1 MLRTLFSFFVPGSL
15 FLLAAVILAHT
26 GAAEQSLSAIM
37 PVYPWAVFG
46 GGMLLAWR
54 FNKSRLFFAL
64 FVLVLADQ
72 SLQFFADRTANPF
85 RMADIVSNAVS
96 LLLPLN
102 LAVFSLLKERG
113 IVTLRGIFRLGL
125 ILSQPLGIALAH
137 RRYPDFD
144 LAGYLGHS
152 FVDVPALAHIS
163 LTQPAL
169 PAFFAAFLF
178 LIVRFIL
185 YRDAVAGTFFWTLA
199 LVFLAFGFA
208 KFEPVSPLFFA
219 TAGLVLGIS
228 VIETSHSMAYRDE
241 LTQLPARRALK
252 EALLKLGSR
261 YTVAM
266 IDIDYFKKFNDRY
279 GHDVGDQV
287 LQMVASKLAKVGR
300 GGKAFR
306 YGGEEFILI
315 FPGSLMKDV
324 IPYVERVRKTI
335 ESSEFL
341 LRSTK
346 RPRKKPE
353 KAKKPATTKEFLEK
367 VFVTVSIGV
376 AERDDCCRTPKEV
389 VKAADEAMY
398 RAKNSGRNCISA

>member
-15 FLLAAVILAHT
+15 FLLAAAILAHT
-26 GAAEQSLSAIM
+26 GTAEQSLSAII

-64 FVLVLADQ
+64 LVLVIADQ
-72 SLQFFADRTANPF
+72 SLQFFADTTANPF
-85 RMADIVSNAVS
+85 RMADVVSNAVS

-125 ILSQPLGIALAH
+125 ILSQPFGIALAY
-137 RRYPDFD
+137 RYYPDLD

-152 FVDVPALAHIS
+152 FVDVPALTHIS

-169 PAFFAAFLF
+169 LAFFAAFLF
-178 LIVRFIL
+178 LVVRFIL
-185 YRDAVAGTFFWTLA
+185 SRNAVAGTFFWTLA
-199 LVFLAFGFA
+199 LVFHALGFA

-252 EALLKLGSR
+252 EALLQVGSQ

-306 YGGEEFILI
+306 YGGEEFTLI
-315 FPGSLMKDV
+315 FPGSLMDV
-324 IPYVERVRKTI
+324 IPHVERVRKTI

-341 LRSTK
+341 LRGPG

-353 KAKKPATTKEFLEK
+353 KSVTTKESLEK
-367 VFVTVSIGV
+367 VSVTVSIGV
-376 AERDDCCRTPKEV
+376 AERDDCYRTPREV
-389 VKAADEAMY
+389 VKAADKALY
-398 RAKNSGRNCISA
+398 RAKSSGRNRISA

>member
-1 MLRTLFSFFVPGSL
+1 MFFSFFVPGSL
-15 FLLAAVILAHT
+15 FLLAAAIFAHT
-26 GAAEQSLSAIM
+26 GAAEQLLSAII

-64 FVLVLADQ
+64 LVLALADQ
-72 SLQFFADRTANPF
+72 SLQFFVDTSANPF
-85 RMADIVSNAVS
+85 RMADIVSNAVP

-102 LAVFSLLKERG
+102 LAVFSPLKERG

-137 RRYPDFD
+137 RCYPDFD

-169 PAFFAAFLF
+169 LAFLAAFLF

-185 YRDAVAGTFFWTLA
+185 CRDAVASTFFWTLA
-199 LVFLAFGFA
+199 LVFLALGFA

-219 TAGLVLGIS
+219 TAGLVLGLS
-228 VIETSHSMAYRDE
+228 VIETSYSMAYRDE

-252 EALLKLGSR
+252 EALLKLGSQ

-315 FPGSLMKDV
+315 FPGSLMDV
-324 IPYVERVRKTI
+324 IPHVERVRKTI
-335 ESSEFL
+335 EFSEFM
-341 LRSTK
+341 LRGPK

-353 KAKKPATTKEFLEK
+353 KSVTTKESVEK
-367 VFVTVSIGV
+367 VSVTVSIGV
-376 AERDDCCRTPKEV
+376 AERDDHYRIPREV
-389 VKAADEAMY
+389 VKAADKALY
-398 RAKNSGRNCISA
+398 RAKSSGRNRISA

>member
-15 FLLAAVILAHT
+15 LLLAAAILAHT
-26 GAAEQSLSAIM
+26 GAAEQLLSAII

-64 FVLVLADQ
+64 LVLALADQ

-85 RMADIVSNAVS
+85 RMADIVSNAVP

-102 LAVFSLLKERG
+102 FAVFSLLKERG

-137 RRYPDFD
+137 RSYPDFD
-144 LAGYLGHS
+144 FAGYLGHS
-152 FVDVPALAHIS
+152 FVDIPALANIS

-169 PAFFAAFLF
+169 LAFFAAFLF

-199 LVFLAFGFA
+199 LVFLALGFA
-208 KFEPVSPLFFA
+208 KFEPVFPLFFA

-287 LQMVASKLAKVGR
+287 LQMVASKLVKAGR

-306 YGGEEFILI
+306 YGGEEFVLI
-315 FPGSLMKDV
+315 FPGSLIDV
-324 IPYVERVRKTI
+324 IPYVKRVRKTI
-335 ESSEFL
+335 ESSEFI
-341 LRSTK
+341 LRGPK

-353 KAKKPATTKEFLEK
+353 QPEQPETTEESLEK
-367 VFVTVSIGV
+367 VSVTVSIGV
-376 AERDDCCRTPKEV
+376 AERDDYCRTPREV
-389 VKAADEAMY
+389 IKAADEAMY
-398 RAKNSGRNCISA
+398 RAKRSGRNRISA

>member
-1 MLRTLFSFFVPGSL
+1 M
-15 FLLAAVILAHT
+15 
-26 GAAEQSLSAIM
+26 LSAII

-64 FVLVLADQ
+64 LVLVLADQ

-85 RMADIVSNAVS
+85 RMADIVSNAVP

-125 ILSQPLGIALAH
+125 ILLQPLGIALAY
-137 RRYPDFD
+137 RRYPDLD

-152 FVDVPALAHIS
+152 IVDISALAHIS

-169 PAFFAAFLF
+169 LAFFAAFLF
-178 LIVRFIL
+178 LIVRIIL

-199 LVFLAFGFA
+199 LVFLALGFA
-208 KFEPVSPLFFA
+208 KFEPVFPLFFA

-287 LQMVASKLAKVGR
+287 LQMVASKLVKVGR

-306 YGGEEFILI
+306 YGGEEFVLI
-315 FPGSLMKDV
+315 FPGSLMDV
-324 IPYVERVRKTI
+324 IPHVERVRKTI
-335 ESSEFL
+335 ESSEFI
-341 LRSTK
+341 LRGPK

-353 KAKKPATTKEFLEK
+353 KPEKLEKLEKPETTEEFLEK
-367 VFVTVSIGV
+367 VSVTVSIGV
-376 AERDDCCRTPKEV
+376 AERDDYYRTPREV

-398 RAKNSGRNCISA
+398 RAKNSGRNRISA

>member
-1 MLRTLFSFFVPGSL
+1 MFFSFFVPGSL
-15 FLLAAVILAHT
+15 FLLAAAIFAHT
-26 GAAEQSLSAIM
+26 GAAEQLLSAII

-64 FVLVLADQ
+64 LVLALADQ
-72 SLQFFADRTANPF
+72 SLQFFVDTSANPF
-85 RMADIVSNAVS
+85 RMADIVSNAVP
-96 LLLPLN
+96 LLFPLN
-102 LAVFSLLKERG
+102 LAVFSPLKERG

-137 RRYPDFD
+137 RCYPDFD

-169 PAFFAAFLF
+169 LAFLAAFLF

-185 YRDAVAGTFFWTLA
+185 CRDAVASTFFWTLA
-199 LVFLAFGFA
+199 LVFLALGFA

-219 TAGLVLGIS
+219 TAGLVLGLS
-228 VIETSHSMAYRDE
+228 VIETSYSMAYRDE

-252 EALLKLGSR
+252 EALLKLGSQ

-315 FPGSLMKDV
+315 FSGSLMDV
-324 IPYVERVRKTI
+324 IPHVERVRKTI
-335 ESSEFL
+335 EFSEFM
-341 LRSTK
+341 LRGPK

-353 KAKKPATTKEFLEK
+353 KSVTTKESVEK
-367 VFVTVSIGV
+367 VSVTVSIGV
-376 AERDDCCRTPKEV
+376 AERDDCYRTPREV
-389 VKAADEAMY
+389 VKAADKALY
-398 RAKNSGRNCISA
+398 RAKSSGRNRISA

>member
-1 MLRTLFSFFVPGSL
+1 MLKTLFSFFVPGSL
-15 FLLAAVILAHT
+15 FLLAAAILVHT
-26 GAAEQSLSAIM
+26 GAAEQSLSAII

-64 FVLVLADQ
+64 LVLALTDQ
-72 SLQFFADRTANPF
+72 SLQFFVDTTANPF
-85 RMADIVSNAVS
+85 RMADIVSNAVP

-102 LAVFSLLKERG
+102 LALFSLLNERG
-113 IVTLRGIFRLGL
+113 IVTLRGIFRLSL
-125 ILSQPLGIALAH
+125 ILSQPLGIVLGH
-137 RRYPDFD
+137 RCYPDLD

-169 PAFFAAFLF
+169 LAFFAAFLF

-185 YRDAVAGTFFWTLA
+185 CRDAVAGTFFWTLA
-199 LVFLAFGFA
+199 LVFLALGFA

-219 TAGLVLGIS
+219 TAGLILGIS

-252 EALLKLGSR
+252 EALLKLGGR

-266 IDIDYFKKFNDRY
+266 VDIDYFKKFNDRY
-279 GHDVGDQV
+279 GHDVGDHV
-287 LQMVASKLAKVGR
+287 LRMVASKLVKVGK

-306 YGGEEFILI
+306 YGGEEFTLI
-315 FPGSLMKDV
+315 FPGSLVDV

-353 KAKKPATTKEFLEK
+353 KAKKPATTKESLEK
-367 VFVTVSIGV
+367 VFVTISIGV

-398 RAKNSGRNCISA
+398 RAKNSGRNRISA

>member
-15 FLLAAVILAHT
+15 FLLAAAILAHT

-64 FVLVLADQ
+64 LVLALTDQ

-85 RMADIVSNAVS
+85 RMVDIVSKAVP

-125 ILSQPLGIALAH
+125 ILSQPLGIALAY
-137 RRYPDFD
+137 RCYPDLD

-169 PAFFAAFLF
+169 LAFFAAFLF
-178 LIVRFIL
+178 FIVRFIL
-185 YRDAVAGTFFWTLA
+185 CRDAVAGTFFWTLA

-219 TAGLVLGIS
+219 TAGLVLGLS

-252 EALLKLGSR
+252 EALLQLDSQ

-341 LRSTK
+341 LRGPR

-353 KAKKPATTKEFLEK
+353 KSVTTKESLEK
-367 VFVTVSIGV
+367 VSVTVSIGV
-376 AERDDCCRTPKEV
+376 AERDDRYRTPREV
-389 VKAADEAMY
+389 VKAADKALY
-398 RAKNSGRNCISA
+398 RAKSSGRNRISA

>member
-1 MLRTLFSFFVPGSL
+1 
-15 FLLAAVILAHT
+15 
-26 GAAEQSLSAIM
+26 
-37 PVYPWAVFG
+37 
-46 GGMLLAWR
+46 MLLAWR

-64 FVLVLADQ
+64 LVLALADQ

-85 RMADIVSNAVS
+85 RMADIVSNAVP

-287 LQMVASKLAKVGR
+287 LQMVASKLVKVGR

-306 YGGEEFILI
+306 YGGEEFVLI
-315 FPGSLMKDV
+315 FPGSLMDV
-324 IPYVERVRKTI
+324 IPHMERVRKTI
-335 ESSEFL
+335 ESSEFI
-341 LRSTK
+341 LRGPK

-353 KAKKPATTKEFLEK
+353 KPEKPETTEEFLEK
-367 VFVTVSIGV
+367 VSVTVSIGV
-376 AERDDCCRTPKEV
+376 AERDDYCRTPREV

-398 RAKNSGRNCISA
+398 RAKNSGRNRISA

>member
-1 MLRTLFSFFVPGSL
+1 L
-15 FLLAAVILAHT
+15 
-26 GAAEQSLSAIM
+26 LSAII

-64 FVLVLADQ
+64 LVLVLADQ

-85 RMADIVSNAVS
+85 RMADIVSNAVP

-125 ILSQPLGIALAH
+125 ILLQPLGIALAY
-137 RRYPDFD
+137 RRYPDLD

-152 FVDVPALAHIS
+152 IVDISALAHIS

-169 PAFFAAFLF
+169 LAFFAAFLF
-178 LIVRFIL
+178 LIVRIIL

-199 LVFLAFGFA
+199 LVFLALGFA
-208 KFEPVSPLFFA
+208 KFEPVFPLFFA

-287 LQMVASKLAKVGR
+287 LQMVASKLVKVGR

-306 YGGEEFILI
+306 YGGEEFVLI
-315 FPGSLMKDV
+315 FPGSLMDV
-324 IPYVERVRKTI
+324 IPHVERVRKTI
-335 ESSEFL
+335 ESSEFI
-341 LRSTK
+341 LRGPK

-353 KAKKPATTKEFLEK
+353 KPEKLEKLEKPETTEEFLEK
-367 VFVTVSIGV
+367 VSVTVSIGV
-376 AERDDCCRTPKEV
+376 AERDDYYRTPREV

-398 RAKNSGRNCISA
+398 RAKNSGRNRISA